1 MEEGRHEGMEV
12 EDVYIASIY
21 HGTGKS
27 LFLVEKRGKSPH
39 RPKEDLSEPPL

>member
-21 HGTGKS
+21 HGTGKIAIFS
-27 LFLVEKRGKSPH
+27 R
-39 RPKEDLSEPPL
+39 KEG